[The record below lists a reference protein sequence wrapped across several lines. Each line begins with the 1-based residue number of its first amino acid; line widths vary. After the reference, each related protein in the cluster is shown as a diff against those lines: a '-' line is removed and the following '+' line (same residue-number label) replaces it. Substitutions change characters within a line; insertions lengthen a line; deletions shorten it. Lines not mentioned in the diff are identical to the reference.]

1 MRRFTLLPVI
11 LCIYS
16 ITFSLDE
23 RSEGFR
29 GLSSAWNVIP
39 SRSLSGLHYVF
50 KGFEYR
56 DSEGVVDVT
65 GPVIEI
71 TQGEHGSSRVFPAG
85 FSLEMDQED
94 FEEEQLL
101 GQSIFQA
108 RSGSGMTVG
117 TAFLVGRD
125 LVLTNR
131 HIMGIAPED
140 RNWTCGQFS
149 ILLNHKEERVDCERV
164 RFCSSSYDFCVV
176 QMKKMSNGLFL
187 GGELRPLRMARWVR
201 AGQRVSLLHIG
212 NAGGLGLQASR
223 GQGLKISGGE
233 FYHYVPTLGG
243 SSGAPLIDEKGQ
255 VIGINWGHTGKD
267 YVDDAAFNRG
277 VLSSTIF
284 EELKRSHP
292 YTLNEIKSFKTWSR
306 REKNHR
312 QVKVEQLAN
321 SRVNQLSNPV
331 SN

>member
-1 MRRFTLLPVI
+1 MKRTLLLPVI
-11 LCIYS
+11 LSLFAFSYS
-16 ITFSLDE
+16 FSLDE
-23 RSEGFR
+23 GREGFR
-29 GLSSAWNVIP
+29 GLASAWNVVP

-50 KGFEYR
+50 KGFEYK
-56 DSEGVVDVT
+56 DDEGVVHVT

-71 TQGEHGSSRVFPAG
+71 TQGENGGSKVYAAG

-108 RSGSGMTVG
+108 RSATGTTVG

-131 HIMGIAPED
+131 HIMGIAAEQKK
-140 RNWTCGQFS
+140 NWVCGEFS
-149 ILLNHKEERVDCERV
+149 ILLNHKEERVGCHKV
-164 RFCSSSYDFCVV
+164 RFCSSRYDFCVV
-176 QMKKMSNGLFL
+176 QMQKMNNGLFL
-187 GGELRPLRMARWVR
+187 GAEVRALRMAKRVYP
-201 AGQRVSLLHIG
+201 GQRVPLLHIG

-233 FYHYVPTLGG
+233 FHHYVPTLGG
-243 SSGAPLIDEKGQ
+243 SSGAPLFDEKGQ

-284 EELKRSHP
+284 EELKNTHP
-292 YTLNEIKSFKTWSR
+292 YTLGEIKSFKTWIR
-306 REKNHR
+306 RERNPRHI
-312 QVKVEQLAN
+312 KVESLAD
-321 SRVNQLSNPV
+321 SR
-331 SN
+331 

>member
-1 MRRFTLLPVI
+1 MPVI
-11 LCIYS
+11 LFFCS
-16 ITFSLDE
+16 FSLTLDE
-23 RSEGFR
+23 GREGFR
-29 GLSSAWNVIP
+29 GLASAWNIIP

-50 KGFEYR
+50 KGFEYN
-56 DSEGVVDVT
+56 DDEGSVRVT

-71 TQGEHGSSRVFPAG
+71 TQGEQAGSKVYPEG

-108 RSGSGMTVG
+108 RSATGNTVG

-131 HIMGIAPED
+131 HIMDIAPED
-140 RNWTCGQFS
+140 KKWNCGEFS
-149 ILLNHKEERVDCERV
+149 VLLNHKEERVECEKV
-164 RFCSSSYDFCVV
+164 RYCSPRYDFCVV
-176 QMKKMSNGLFL
+176 QMKKMVNGMFL
-187 GGELRPLRMARWVR
+187 GAEVRPLRLARNIQP
-201 AGQRVSLLHIG
+201 GNRVALLHIG

-233 FYHYVPTLGG
+233 FHHYVPTLGG

-255 VIGINWGHTGKD
+255 VIGINWAHTGKD
-267 YVDDAAFNRG
+267 FVDDTSFNRG

-284 EELKRSHP
+284 NELKRTHP
-292 YTLNEIKSFKTWSR
+292 YTLNEIKSFKSWYR
-306 REKNHR
+306 REKNNHR
-312 QVKVEQLAN
+312 QVKVETLAETR
-321 SRVNQLSNPV
+321 SK
-331 SN
+331 

>member
-1 MRRFTLLPVI
+1 MAVI
-11 LCIYS
+11 S
-16 ITFSLDE
+16 FFFFFSFSLDE
-23 RSEGFR
+23 GREGFR
-29 GLSSAWNVIP
+29 GLASAWNVIP

-50 KGFEYR
+50 KGFEHN
-56 DSEGVVDVT
+56 DQEGVVQVT

-71 TQGEHGSSRVFPAG
+71 TQGEYGGSKVYPEG

-108 RSGSGMTVG
+108 RSATGTTVG

-131 HIMGIAPED
+131 HIMGILPEEKK
-140 RNWTCGQFS
+140 WSCGEFS
-149 ILLNHKEERVDCERV
+149 ILLNHKDERVECEKV
-164 RFCSSSYDFCVV
+164 RFCSSRYDFCVV
-176 QMKKMSNGLFL
+176 QMKKMFNGHFL
-187 GGELRPLRMARWVR
+187 GTEVR
-201 AGQRVSLLHIG
+201 ALRLAKRIQPGQRVPLLHIG

-233 FYHYVPTLGG
+233 FHHYVPTLGG
-243 SSGAPLIDEKGQ
+243 SSGAPLFDEKGQ

-284 EELKRSHP
+284 DELKHTHP
-292 YTLNEIKSFKTWSR
+292 YTLNEIKSFRTWAR

-312 QVKVEQLAN
+312 LVKVESAAN
-321 SRVNQLSNPV
+321 SR
-331 SN
+331 

>member
-1 MRRFTLLPVI
+1 MKRPYFQLLI
-11 LCIYS
+11 LFIFAFS
-16 ITFSLDE
+16 FSLGE
-23 RSEGFR
+23 RREGFR
-29 GLSSAWNVIP
+29 GLASAWNVIP

-50 KGFEYR
+50 KGFEYN
-56 DSEGVVDVT
+56 DAEGSVRVS

-71 TQGEHGSSRVFPAG
+71 TQGIHAGSKVYPDG
-85 FSLEMDQED
+85 FSLDMDQED

-108 RSGSGMTVG
+108 RSGKGNTVG

-131 HIMGIAPED
+131 HIMGIRPKEKK
-140 RNWTCGQFS
+140 WKCGEFS
-149 ILLNHKEERVDCERV
+149 ILLNHKDEKVACEKV
-164 RFCSSSYDFCVV
+164 RYCSSAHDFCVV
-176 QMKKMSNGLFL
+176 QMKKMANGLFM
-187 GGELRPLRMARWVR
+187 GAEVRTLRMARRVQ
-201 AGQRVSLLHIG
+201 AGQHAPLLHIG

-223 GQGLKISGGE
+223 GQGLIILGGE
-233 FYHYVPTLGG
+233 FHHYVPTLGG

-267 YVDDAAFNRG
+267 YVDDASFNRG

-284 EELKRSHP
+284 NELKRTHP
-292 YTLNEIKSFKTWSR
+292 YTLNEIRSFKSWFR

-312 QVKVEQLAN
+312 HIKVE
-321 SRVNQLSNPV
+321 SRSNPRV
-331 SN
+331 K